1 MKVNALATAV
11 NISKLEQMAQSG
23 DLSYEDIRDTLEG
36 EELIVTE
43 KLDNIM
49 SLYEQFEN
57 NEEALKKKIG
67 ELQARATMWKNQ
79 REQLRRYAFEIIQ
92 ASGRKQIK
100 TIEHTFTIKK
110 TPDKIVVDVEP
121 QFLPD
126 EYFDLQSVYKAKT
139 DAIRAAIKDGKEI
152 EGVHVEPGS
161 ETLQI
166 RK

>member
-1 MKVNALATAV
+1 MKVNALATAA
-11 NISKLEQMAQSG
+11 NINKLEQLAQSG

-36 EELIVTE
+36 EEMIVTE

-57 NEEALKKKIG
+57 NEDALKKKIG

-110 TPDKIVVDVEP
+110 TPDKVIVDVSP

-126 EYFDLQSVYKAKT
+126 EFYDIETVYKAKMDLIKAT
-139 DAIRAAIKDGKEI
+139 IKDGKTI
-152 EGVHVEPGS
+152 EGVHVETGD